1 MKRNFAMIAAA
12 GYALAALTSVAVAA
26 PMGKM
31 ASHKMSHKKM
41 ASATLKCPACHMPMP
56 MKKNAMMTVPVKVGK
71 KTYYCCPMCPA
82 GKKAAA
88 GSMHKKTM

>member
-1 MKRNFAMIAAA
+1 MKRNFVMIAAA
-12 GYALAALTSVAVAA
+12 GYALTALTSVALAAA
-26 PMGKM
+26 PKGKMAM
-31 ASHKMSHKKM
+31 ASHKKV
-41 ASATLKCPACHMPMP
+41 AAAATLKCPACHMPMP